1 MNKLKVWSFRHVSHA
16 LLALMCLAAP
26 TWAQTTLASSEQ
38 KTTSGTQKTTS
49 KNSIE
54 TSKYGVNRPMGD
66 TYAALGPESNEQSRL
81 VVYRNP
87 NAKQQS
93 VMTVYING
101 SYHTSLMQ
109 AAFTKICLPEP
120 AIQVRTRLRP
130 ANQPVNVEQDKNIS
144 LTVGKGKTQYVRV
157 AELPDGT
164 TQMDVVTAKVAGNE
178 LQHTREQMHALSRV
192 ESASPCEDNK
202 VADTLNG
209 VVLVAYIEF
218 EAGRSRLTE
227 MNSTGLQE
235 LDRLVTKL
243 KAQPKSQD
251 VMNLQV
257 VGYAN
262 DGDKKTPNKQLA
274 QNRAKTVEDYILSQ
288 GVKTKSLRSDAR
300 AEKATTYNSR
310 RNNSVVVVS
319 ATIEQP

>member
-1 MNKLKVWSFRHVSHA
+1 MNSLQIWSFRYLPHA
-16 LLALMCLAAP
+16 LLALMCLATP
-26 TWAQTTLASSEQ
+26 VRAQTIAPAAAQ
-38 KTTSGTQKTTS
+38 IAGG
-49 KNSIE
+49 
-54 TSKYGVNRPMGD
+54 KYGVGRPMGEA
-66 TYAALGPESNEQSRL
+66 YASASITNTQSRL

-93 VMTVYING
+93 VMTVFING

-109 AAFTKICLPEP
+109 SGFTKICLTEP

-130 ANQPVNVEQDKNIS
+130 VNQAVNVEQDKNVS
-144 LTVGKGKTQYVRV
+144 LLVHKGQTQYVRV
-157 AELPDGT
+157 AEMPDGT
-164 TQMDVVTAKVAGNE
+164 TQMDVVSAKVAGTE

-192 ESASPCEDNK
+192 EAATPCEDNK
-202 VADTLNG
+202 AADALSG

-227 MNSTGLQE
+227 MSATGLQE
-235 LDRLVTKL
+235 LDRLVAKL
-243 KAQPKSQD
+243 KAQPHSQE

-262 DGDKKTPNKQLA
+262 DGDKKTPSKQLA

-288 GVKTKSLRSDAR
+288 GVRPKTLSSDAR
-300 AEKATTYNSR
+300 SDKAATHNARKS
-310 RNNSVVVVS
+310 NSVVVVS
-319 ATIEQP
+319 ATVEQP